1 MDHMEGG
8 SQMLSGSHSNEFL
21 RNYVNAFL
29 DSNSIK
35 GRQWVIFAA
44 AWNEV
49 IDQVRAWSSLERS
62 SLEQL
67 GAARSSSEQ
76 LRAASSSFEQRL

>member
-1 MDHMEGG
+1 M
-8 SQMLSGSHSNEFL
+8 S
-21 RNYVNAFL
+21 AFL

-49 IDQVRAWSSLERS
+49 IDQLRLGDLIADEEKDMLKFNSFNSFRKPVYLPVFQVSYTQLHVVTRS
-62 SLEQL
+62 CT
-67 GAARSSSEQ
+67 
-76 LRAASSSFEQRL
+76 